1 MTLTN
6 LLYIAAAVVVVAW
19 PQIQQAIAYVRA
31 LPAFKKG
38 GVAAKLEDEVA
49 YEVALH
55 SLAICR
61 ARIVATEHL
70 DDKAKAAIDT
80 LTLALVAGS
89 DK

>member
-49 YEVALH
+49 Y
-55 SLAICR
+55 
-61 ARIVATEHL
+61 
-70 DDKAKAAIDT
+70 
-80 LTLALVAGS
+80 
-89 DK
+89 